1 MLLLLQVNY
10 FITAF
15 YDSAIYLAMA
25 YHKTLQEG
33 GDINDGMAVAQKL
46 WNSSFPGKISQAVRM
61 RFLRPLFIDFLIV
74 AQVDLYLPFCAT
86 ELSMKLIYLVND
98 Y

>member
-1 MLLLLQVNY
+1 MHNFSVSWNHLQVNY

-25 YHKTLQEG
+25 YRKTLQEG

-46 WNSSFPGKISQAVRM
+46 WNSSFSGRSSHFSAS
-61 RFLRPLFIDFLIV
+61 D
-74 AQVDLYLPFCAT
+74 PFV
-86 ELSMKLIYLVND
+86 M
-98 Y
+98 

>member
-1 MLLLLQVNY
+1 MNY

-46 WNSSFPGKISQAVRM
+46 WNSSFPGKHV
-61 RFLRPLFIDFLIV
+61 LF
-74 AQVDLYLPFCAT
+74 
-86 ELSMKLIYLVND
+86 S
-98 Y
+98 